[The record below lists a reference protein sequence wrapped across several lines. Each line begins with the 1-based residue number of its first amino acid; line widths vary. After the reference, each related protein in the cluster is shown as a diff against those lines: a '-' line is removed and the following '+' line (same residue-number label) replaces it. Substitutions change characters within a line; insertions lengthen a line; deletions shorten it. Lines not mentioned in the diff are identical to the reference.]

1 MKTFRLVALTI
12 LNDDELQVSKQGI
25 SLLDGLIINKE
36 DGENRWLLDI
46 LIVPD
51 YLHLFNEL
59 HKQSQTKSIPIQTV
73 ISKKDNDP
81 ATMSVKVKKITT
93 MGDSV
98 SVLMDGV
105 LINRRTKRAE
115 ILLTDLL
122 QRGLHGEQLLQ
133 EFKQQLN
140 NNSR

>member
-12 LNDDELQVSKQGI
+12 LNDDEIQVSKQGI

-46 LIVPD
+46 LIAQD

-59 HKQSQTKSIPIQTV
+59 HKQSQIKSIPIQTV
-73 ISKKDNDP
+73 ISKEDNDP

-122 QRGLHGEQLLQ
+122 QRGLQGEQLLQ